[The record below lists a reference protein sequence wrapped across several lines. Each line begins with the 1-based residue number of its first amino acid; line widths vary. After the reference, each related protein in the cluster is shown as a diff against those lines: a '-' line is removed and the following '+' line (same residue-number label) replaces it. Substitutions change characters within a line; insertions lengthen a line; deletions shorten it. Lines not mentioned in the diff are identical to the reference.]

1 MGHSCIVKNRSNYM
15 STHSP
20 KTINRLKR
28 IEGQVRGV
36 IKMLEDERYC
46 IDVLTQMQAV
56 KSAMARAESEI
67 LKDHAEGCVNAAIKS
82 GNEDEQREKVAE
94 LIDLFDKLKR

>member
-1 MGHSCIVKNRSNYM
+1 MIF
-15 STHSP
+15 HSP

-28 IEGQVRGV
+28 IEGQVRG
-36 IKMLEDERYC
+36 IIRMLEEDRYC

-67 LKDHAEGCVNAAIKS
+67 LKDHAAGCVNAAIKS
-82 GNEDEQREKVAE
+82 GNEGEQRKKVAE